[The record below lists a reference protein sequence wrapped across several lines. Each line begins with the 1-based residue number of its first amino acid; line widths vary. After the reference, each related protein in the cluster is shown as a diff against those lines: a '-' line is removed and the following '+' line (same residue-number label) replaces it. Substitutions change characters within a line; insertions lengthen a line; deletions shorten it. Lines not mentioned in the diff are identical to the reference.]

1 MKLLTHL
8 KTSIYRTTVAL
19 DYDGILTTQKLRE
32 LTDDPNAIKVESADS
47 NGVMADTI
55 ALHKSGNM
63 EERLKKARKIAPYAS
78 RLLLIDTEER
88 QASNHRPTY
97 SDLVCPDR
105 SFRQR
110 QVYVL

>member
-8 KTSIYRTTVAL
+8 VTVAL
-19 DYDGILTTQKLRE
+19 DYDGILTTQRLRE
-32 LTDDPNAIKVESADS
+32 LTDDPNAIKVENTDA

-55 ALHKSGNM
+55 ALQKSGNM

-88 QASNHRPTY
+88 QANSYQALYPN
-97 SDLVCPDR
+97 LICPDR
-105 SFRQR
+105 SSWQR
-110 QVYVL
+110 QVYVF

>member
-1 MKLLTHL
+1 MKSLMRLV
-8 KTSIYRTTVAL
+8 TVAL
-19 DYDGILTTQKLRE
+19 DYDGVLTTQKLRE
-32 LTDDPNAIKVESADS
+32 LTDDPNAIRVDSADS

-63 EERLKKARKIAPYAS
+63 EDRLKKARKIAPYAS

-88 QASNHRPTY
+88 QANSYQTPY

>member
-1 MKLLTHL
+1 M
-8 KTSIYRTTVAL
+8 TSVSLHTTTVAL
-19 DYDGILTTQKLRE
+19 DYDGVLTDKRLWE
-32 LTDDPNAIKVESADS
+32 LTDDPNAVSVDVSDTNSI
-47 NGVMADTI
+47 MADTI

-88 QASNHRPTY
+88 QANSYQTPYPN
-97 SDLVCPDR
+97 LVCPDR

>member
-1 MKLLTHL
+1 MKSLMRLV
-8 KTSIYRTTVAL
+8 TVAL
-19 DYDGILTTQKLRE
+19 DYDGVLTTQKLRE

-88 QASNHRPTY
+88 QVS
-97 SDLVCPDR
+97 
-105 SFRQR
+105 SFMTRFVMTKTGSQ
-110 QVYVL
+110 LAHPMGA

>member
-1 MKLLTHL
+1 MKSLMRLV
-8 KTSIYRTTVAL
+8 TVAL
-19 DYDGILTTQKLRE
+19 DYDGVLTTQKLRE
-32 LTDDPNAIKVESADS
+32 LTDDPNAIKVDSADS

-88 QASNHRPTY
+88 QANSYQSPY
-97 SDLVCPDR
+97 PDLVCPDR

>member
-1 MKLLTHL
+1 MKSLMRLV
-8 KTSIYRTTVAL
+8 TVAL
-19 DYDGILTTQKLRE
+19 DYDGVLTTQKLRE

-88 QASNHRPTY
+88 QVSSYQSPY
-97 SDLVCPDR
+97 PDLVCPDR

>member
-1 MKLLTHL
+1 MRLV
-8 KTSIYRTTVAL
+8 TVAL
-19 DYDGILTTQKLRE
+19 DYDGVLTTQKLRE

-88 QASNHRPTY
+88 QASNHRTSYP
-97 SDLVCPDR
+97 DLVCPDR
-105 SFRQR
+105 NSWQR

>member
-1 MKLLTHL
+1 MKSLMRLV
-8 KTSIYRTTVAL
+8 TVAL
-19 DYDGILTTQKLRE
+19 DYDGVLTTQKLRE

-88 QASNHRPTY
+88 QANSYQSPY
-97 SDLVCPDR
+97 PDLVCPDR

>member
-1 MKLLTHL
+1 M
-8 KTSIYRTTVAL
+8 TSVSLHTTTVAL
-19 DYDGILTTQKLRE
+19 DNDGVLTDKRLRE
-32 LTDDPNAIKVESADS
+32 LTDDPNAVSVDVSDTNSI
-47 NGVMADTI
+47 MADTI

-88 QASNHRPTY
+88 QANSYQTPYPN
-97 SDLVCPDR
+97 LVCPDR